1 MISLAR
7 SWRVCLRH
15 LFMWRQHAGASLAG
29 NVAEPLLYLLI
40 LGFGMGEM
48 MDERA
53 LPEGMKYRLFYGSG
67 LIASVAMMSAS
78 FENLFGAFTRMMGQ
92 RTYEAMI
99 ATPISLSEV
108 LVGDALY
115 AATKASVASMAVPAV
130 LLVVGEPVSP
140 MILLGLPATVILAFF
155 FGSASLLVMAHS
167 PDYGW
172 FNYYITL
179 VLTPMFLFSG
189 VFFPLEVFGPYAEA
203 ARFVPLS
210 VGVEIQRSLVLG
222 EVPPLQPILLTL
234 TLLPGLS
241 WLFLRLAHRKL
252 QRRLIG

>member
-1 MISLAR
+1 MKSLMRAV
-7 SWRVCLRH
+7 RVCSRH
-15 LFMWRQHAGASLAG
+15 LHMWRQHAGASLVG

-48 MDERA
+48 MDA
-53 LPEGMKYRLFYGSG
+53 SKLPGEMSYRLFYGSG
-67 LIASVAMMSAS
+67 LLASVAMMSAS

-99 ATPISLSEV
+99 ATPIRLREV
-108 LVGDALY
+108 LYGDALY
-115 AATKASVASMAVPAV
+115 ASVKATLASLAVPVV
-130 LLVVGEPVSP
+130 LLLVGEPVSP
-140 MILLGLPATVILAFF
+140 LILLGVPASFILGIF
-155 FGSASLLVMAHS
+155 FGSAALLVMAHS

-179 VLTPMFLFSG
+179 VITPMFLFGG
-189 VFFPLEVFGPYAEA
+189 VFFPLEVFGPYAEL

-210 VGVEIQRSLVLG
+210 IGVELQRSLILG
-222 EVPPLQPILLTL
+222 QMPSLQALLLTVFA
-234 TLLPGLS
+234 LPFLS
-241 WLFLRLAHRKL
+241 WVFLRLAERKL

>member
-1 MISLAR
+1 
-7 SWRVCLRH
+7 
-15 LFMWRQHAGASLAG
+15 MWRQHVGASLAG

-48 MDERA
+48 MDSRA
-53 LPEGMKYRLFYGSG
+53 LPEGMNYRLFYGSG

-99 ATPISLSEV
+99 ATPISLAEV

-115 AATKASVASMAVPAV
+115 AATKASIASLAVPAV
-130 LLVVGEPVSP
+130 LLLVGEPVSP
-140 MILLGLPATVILAFF
+140 MVLLGLPTTVIIAFF
-155 FGSASLLVMAHS
+155 FGSAALLVMAHS

-189 VFFPLEVFGPYAEA
+189 VFFPLDVFGPFAEA

-210 VGVEIQRSLVLG
+210 VGVEVQRSLVTG
-222 EVPPLQPILLTL
+222 QIPPIQPVVLTL

-241 WLFLRLAHRKL
+241 WLFLNLAHRKL
-252 QRRLIG
+252 QRRLVG

>member
-1 MISLAR
+1 MKRLAR

-15 LFMWRQHAGASLAG
+15 LYMWRQHAGASLAG

-48 MDERA
+48 MDRSA
-53 LPEGMKYRLFYGSG
+53 LPEGMNYRLFYGSG

-108 LVGDALY
+108 LVGDAMY
-115 AATKASVASMAVPAV
+115 AAIKASLASLAVPVV
-130 LLVVGEPVSP
+130 LVVVGEPVSP

-155 FGSASLLVMAHS
+155 FGSAALVVMAHS

-189 VFFPLEVFGPYAEA
+189 VFFPLEIFGPYAEA
-203 ARFVPLS
+203 ARIVPLS
-210 VGVEIQRSLVLG
+210 IGVEIQRSLVLG
-222 EVPPLQPILLTL
+222 QVPPMQSIILTL

-241 WLFLRLAHRKL
+241 WLFLRLARRKL
-252 QRRLIG
+252 QQRLIG

>member
-1 MISLAR
+1 MSLSR

-15 LFMWRQHAGASLAG
+15 LFMWRQHVGASLAG

-48 MDERA
+48 MDSRA
-53 LPEGMKYRLFYGSG
+53 LPEGMNYRLFYGSG

-99 ATPISLSEV
+99 ATPISLAEV

-115 AATKASVASMAVPAV
+115 AATKASIASLAVPAV
-130 LLVVGEPVSP
+130 LLLVGEPVSP
-140 MILLGLPATVILAFF
+140 MVLLGLPTTVIIAFF
-155 FGSASLLVMAHS
+155 FGSAALLVMAHS

-189 VFFPLEVFGPYAEA
+189 VFFPLDVFGPFAEA

-210 VGVEIQRSLVLG
+210 VGVEVQRSLVTG
-222 EVPPLQPILLTL
+222 QIPPIQPVVLSL

-241 WLFLRLAHRKL
+241 WLFLNLAHRKL
-252 QRRLIG
+252 QRRLVG